1 MPGLERVMTYR
12 LRIRGPLAATT
23 GSPLGERQ
31 YFEMSEGTLS
41 GSEIT
46 ARIAMPG
53 GDWMR
58 VGEDGFWRP
67 DVRVPLVTDDGALIL
82 LRYTGLVQ
90 QTEAFQKA
98 AEAQETTE
106 FGDQYMRMAF
116 LFDTGAPRYRWL
128 NQSLFIAE
136 GRLAGPLEIEYGVYR
151 VT

>member
-1 MPGLERVMTYR
+1 MPGLKHVMTYR
-12 LRIRGPLAATT
+12 LRVRGPLGDTS
-23 GSPLGERQ
+23 GSPLGERR

-41 GSEIT
+41 GPGIT
-46 ARIAMPG
+46 ARISMPG

-58 VGEDGFWRP
+58 VDADGFWRP

-98 AEAQETTE
+98 AEASGTTE
-106 FGDQYMRMAF
+106 FVDQYMRMAF
-116 LFDTGAPRYRWL
+116 LFDTGARQYAWL
-128 NQSLFIAE
+128 TQSLFIAE
-136 GRLAGPLEIEYGVYR
+136 GRLSGPLQIEYGVYR